1 MATRPGN
8 GWQAAPSKARG
19 WPWPL
24 VVAILGLVLGVLF
37 PPLFLL
43 GAVAIALGAGHLG
56 RGQERLSPAGRGLT
70 IASLVVGVICL
81 LLTLPFL
88 GGCDRLSRPAGAR
101 RNVALCPRH
110 LRGRSGDE

>member
-8 GWQAAPSKARG
+8 GWQAAPQQGTRLAVAA
-19 WPWPL
+19 L

-56 RGQERLSPAGRGLT
+56 RGQERLSSAGRGLT

-81 LLTLPFL
+81 FLTLPFL
-88 GGCDRLSRPAGAR
+88 VGVID
-101 RNVALCPRH
+101 
-110 LRGRSGDE
+110 

>member
-8 GWQAAPSKARG
+8 GWQAAPQQGTRLAVAA
-19 WPWPL
+19 L

-56 RGQERLSPAGRGLT
+56 RGQEQLSPAGRGLT

-81 LLTLPFL
+81 LLTL
-88 GGCDRLSRPAGAR
+88 LSLVG
-101 RNVALCPRH
+101 VI
-110 LRGRSGDE
+110 D